1 MTQATNLLEVKPKIV
16 FNISCDHLTL
26 SMAME
31 FSIHALH
38 LQKPMKNWKA
48 LMAIQTKHPHQNQLA
63 RIGIFYE
70 VSCHNPNSATCW
82 RYAMATPW
90 HGGKKQ

>member
-1 MTQATNLLEVKPKIV
+1 
-16 FNISCDHLTL
+16 
-26 SMAME
+26 
-31 FSIHALH
+31 
-38 LQKPMKNWKA
+38 MKNWKA